1 MFFENCRINF
11 GRDVKIAFRV
21 PIRNI
26 FKKNTV
32 SEKESFSSQFCKSS
46 EEVFAFCWSFLAR
59 GCQNCLLRVHWNVL
73 SDLILSTYF
82 VSFLIPAELK
92 SSCILWKIFRQNC
105 QNCIPSVHGEKLGW
119 IFSKQIYCFSSFLE
133 IEQKNF
139 GLLTSFF
146 RQIFENYILRVH
158 KSNLRTFFA
167 KKTNIHQFWN
177 LKEKNY
183 AFFPKSNGGVVKTAF
198 YLSTGTFRGVFLGKS
213 TFLSLWDVVGE
224 LSDLFRKSLG
234 GVVKFCN
241 YVSRETFRGKKIF
254 FPEERYFSKQAELE
268 RKFFGN
274 CRKIFGRPAKTAFR
288 VPIRNVFKKTT
299 VSEKESFSSQ
309 FRKSSEKV
317 FAFCWSFSGWGC
329 QNCLLRVHWNVL
341 RDLILPNY
349 FLSFS
354 VADTGLK
361 SSCILWIIYRQN
373 CQNCIP
379 SVHGE
384 VLG

>member
-1 MFFENCRINF
+1 M
-11 GRDVKIAFRV
+11 
-21 PIRNI
+21 
-26 FKKNTV
+26 
-32 SEKESFSSQFCKSS
+32 
-46 EEVFAFCWSFLAR
+46 
-59 GCQNCLLRVHWNVL
+59 
-73 SDLILSTYF
+73 
-82 VSFLIPAELK
+82 
-92 SSCILWKIFRQNC
+92 
-105 QNCIPSVHGEKLGW
+105 
-119 IFSKQIYCFSSFLE
+119 E

-139 GLLTSFF
+139 GLLTNFF

-274 CRKIFGRPAKTAFR
+274 CRKIFGRRAKTAFR
-288 VPIRNVFKKTT
+288 VPIRNIFNKNT
-299 VSEKESFSSQ
+299 VSEKESVLSQ
-309 FRKSSEKV
+309 LCKSSGKV
-317 FAFCWSFSGWGC
+317 FAFCWSFIRWVVKIAFHVSNGTSW
-329 QNCLLRVHWNVL
+329 R
-341 RDLILPNY
+341 NY
-349 FLSFS
+349 FFPISFLSFPIP
-354 VADTGLK
+354 DTDRK
-361 SSCILWIIYRQN
+361 PSCNFGKYSYEIVKTDSRCMSKGKYWGKN
-373 CQNCIP
+373 F
-379 SVHGE
+379 
-384 VLG
+384 